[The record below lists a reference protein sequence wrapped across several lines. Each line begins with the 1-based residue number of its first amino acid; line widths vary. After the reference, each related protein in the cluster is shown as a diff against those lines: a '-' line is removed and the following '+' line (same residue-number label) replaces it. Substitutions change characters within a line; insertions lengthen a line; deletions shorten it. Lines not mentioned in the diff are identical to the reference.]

1 MLSIPIFISLLLQY
15 MTPQISII
23 VPCYNQAQY
32 LDECLQSVLDQT
44 HQNWEC
50 IVVNDGSPDNTAE
63 IAQQWLPKDQRFKYI
78 YKSNGGLSSARN
90 AGIEQARGA
99 FILPLD
105 ADDKID
111 IDYIKLALIEF
122 KKNPELKVVYCQAE
136 KFGIEEGKWILPKFS
151 IDLLSLKNIIF
162 SSGIYKK
169 SDWVTIGGYD
179 KRLLHG
185 LEDWEFWIALL
196 KNNAKVSRIEYVG
209 FYYRIKAISMAQ
221 NITDGQRQQ
230 SEYYILR
237 KHIDFFAKMHALL
250 NANYS
255 SLQHLCKSRKFH
267 VNAIVYSY
275 LGFNI

>member
-1 MLSIPIFISLLLQY
+1 

-23 VPCYNQAQY
+23 VPCYNQAQF

-44 HQNWEC
+44 DQNWEC
-50 IVVNDGSPDNTAE
+50 IIVNDGSPDNTAE
-63 IAQQWLPKDQRFKYI
+63 IVQQWLSKDQRFKYI
-78 YKSNGGLSSARN
+78 YKLNGGLSSARN

-111 IDYIKLALIEF
+111 VDYIKLALIEF
-122 KKNPELKVVYCQAE
+122 EKNPELKVVYCQAE
-136 KFGIEEGKWILPKFS
+136 KFGIEDGKWILPKFS
-151 IDLLSLKNIIF
+151 IDLLLLKNIIF

-221 NITDGQRQQ
+221 NITDEQRQQ

-237 KHIDFFAKMHALL
+237 KHIDFFVKMHAEL

-255 SLQHLCKSRKFH
+255 NLQHLCKSRKFL

-275 LGFNI
+275 LGFNIFKT